1 MAQHAATAKSFE
13 LKDEIEV
20 KDDLDKDPEDCS
32 EKASDRAIQLLNF
45 DIVSDGILDFV
56 TGIDQLTKIGKTSW
70 SENFEFEFVQKTSW
84 GGIVRTWS
92 SEHSNNR
99 WTQLAASENVES
111 LVDSICPWSG
121 CEYYRYDEDFKTKAS
136 VKKITYRLDGSEL
149 FVKIALEQ
157 RNDAESEELAKIF
170 GEAFRIGACS
180 SDYAT
185 PQQQL
190 VYKNTLSSFSNSQTF
205 IVTRLPRAGLD
216 TLLAKDVQ

>member
-92 SEHSNNR
+92 SEHSKNR
-99 WTQLAASENVES
+99 
-111 LVDSICPWSG
+111 
-121 CEYYRYDEDFKTKAS
+121 
-136 VKKITYRLDGSEL
+136 
-149 FVKIALEQ
+149 
-157 RNDAESEELAKIF
+157 
-170 GEAFRIGACS
+170 
-180 SDYAT
+180 
-185 PQQQL
+185 
-190 VYKNTLSSFSNSQTF
+190 
-205 IVTRLPRAGLD
+205 
-216 TLLAKDVQ
+216 